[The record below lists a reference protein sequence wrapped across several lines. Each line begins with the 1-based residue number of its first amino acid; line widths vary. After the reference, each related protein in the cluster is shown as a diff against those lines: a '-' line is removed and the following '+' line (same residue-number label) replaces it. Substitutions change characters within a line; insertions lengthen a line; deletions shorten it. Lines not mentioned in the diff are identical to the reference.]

1 MRDKVMRGFP
11 VRAVLPLALASTALA
26 GCNMAPAYHPASVAV
41 PDHFAS
47 LPGWEEARPADGMA
61 RGQWWKGFNDPQLDA
76 LEEQAEKASPTL
88 AAALARYDAA
98 TAAARVSAAAL
109 LPEVDA
115 TGSAERTRLP
125 RDRAAG
131 VGTGGRAITYDLY
144 SVGGTFSYELD
155 FWGRV
160 RNSVR
165 AARAEATASAGDLA
179 SARLSLQAEVADAYV
194 RLRGLDAQAEFLR
207 GVVNAYQRAWQLNHD
222 RHVGGDAS
230 GVDENQA
237 LTQLASAKAQV
248 AAISAMRASTQNEL
262 AAAVGAVASSFA
274 IAPDARPVAMPAMPA
289 STPSQLLQR
298 RPDIAAAERR
308 MYEANAQ
315 IGVARAAQFPTVTL
329 GGAGGWQATGGH
341 DLISAPNTT
350 WALGP
355 LAASLPIFDAGKRRA
370 QVREARA
377 QFNEAAANYRG
388 SVIAAFQQ
396 VENALSAARDYT
408 REARDQTVAAQ
419 AALRTVDLATI
430 RYHDGATDY
439 LEVVTAQTAALTAE
453 SQRIAVETQRR
464 QAAIAFIKAI
474 GGQPS

>member
-1 MRDKVMRGFP
+1 MPADTLRRMP
-11 VRAVLPLALASTALA
+11 PRALAVLALAGTALA
-26 GCNMAPAYHPASVAV
+26 GCDMAPAYHPATVAM
-41 PDHFAS
+41 PQQFAA
-47 LPGWEEARPADGMA
+47 LPGWEEARPADGAA
-61 RGQWWKGFNDPQLDA
+61 RGQWWLGFNDPQLNA

-88 AAALARYDAA
+88 AAALARYEAA

-115 TGSAERTRLP
+115 TGSAERTRVA
-125 RDRAAG
+125 RDRPST
-131 VGTGGRAITYDLY
+131 TGRSATYDVYNL
-144 SVGGTFSYELD
+144 GGTLSYEVD
-155 FWGRV
+155 FWGHV

-165 AARAEATASAGDLA
+165 AARAEAKASAGDLA

-207 GVVNAYQRAWQLNHD
+207 RMVDAYQRAWQLNHD
-222 RHVGGDAS
+222 RHEGGDAS

-248 AAISAMRASTQNEL
+248 AAISAQRAATQNEL
-262 AAAVGAVASSFA
+262 AAAVGAVASTFA
-274 IAPDARPVAMPAMPA
+274 VAPDATPVAMPAVPA
-289 STPSQLLQR
+289 STPAQLVQR

-329 GGAGGWQATGGH
+329 GGAAGWQATGGH
-341 DLISAPNTT
+341 DLLSAPDTT

-355 LAASLPIFDAGKRRA
+355 LAATLPIFDAGRRRA
-370 QVREARA
+370 QVHQARA
-377 QFNEAAANYRG
+377 EFDAAAAAYRG
-388 SVIAAFQQ
+388 TVITAFQQ
-396 VENALSAARDYT
+396 VEDALSAARDYT
-408 REARDQTVAAQ
+408 REARDQTVASQ

-430 RYHDGATDY
+430 RYRDGATDY

-453 SQRIAVETQRR
+453 RDRIVVETQRR
-464 QAAIAFIKAI
+464 QAAIAFVKAI
-474 GGQPS
+474 GGAPS